1 MKKSVHFLVG
11 VVVGIMLMSCVGFTR
26 GNQEAIPSWQPIYVD
41 GEQVS
46 MEAYN
51 INGNNY
57 VKLRDIGR
65 EVGFNVY
72 WSDGVRV
79 DSTSGYTG
87 EPPVRVVE
95 NEWTKPI
102 TEGIDL
108 DAIRLDIVDG
118 INALRRTAGARELP
132 VNDALMAAAQTCAEQ
147 RWSGHHIQEECGIVA
162 NAGYPYGFLCNLTD
176 FSGVNAAGIAEEAV
190 SNWEHSPGH
199 YEAAVDPANDSIG
212 VGVLHT
218 AGRTYCVLLVG
229 DSNSNSPYN

>member
-1 MKKSVHFLVG
+1 MKKQMHFLAG
-11 VVVGIMLMSCVGFTR
+11 VLCGAVMFGGMTAAAVELVVKPT
-26 GNQEAIPSWQPIYVD
+26 WQPIYVD
-41 GEQVS
+41 GEQVQ
-46 MEAYN
+46 MTAYN

-79 DSTSGYTG
+79 DSKNGYTG

-95 NEWTKPI
+95 NEWAKPI
-102 TEGIDL
+102 TDGIDL

-118 INALRRTAGARELP
+118 INALRRDAGVRELP

-147 RWSGHHIQEECGIVA
+147 RWSNHHIKEECEIVA
-162 NAGYPYGFLCNLTD
+162 NAGYPYGFLCNLTN
-176 FSGVNAAGIAEEAV
+176 FTGVNVAGIAEEAV

-199 YEAAVDPANDSIG
+199 YETAIDPANDSIG

-218 AGRTYCVLLVG
+218 AGRTYCIMLVG
-229 DSNSNSPYN
+229 DSNSDSPYN